1 MERVSVERN
10 FYDVLGVNPHA
21 SVDDIRETYRRLMQH
36 SRNHPDLGG
45 DATTAALINKAYA
58 VLKDPQQR
66 RDYDLRL
73 DILQRVSMGFADEP
87 ERKTLDPSAECLF
100 CERPFDTVLT
110 DTSDVGCDQCGSP
123 VGTVQDMSISAT
135 DQRAVQRLDKQ
146 LKLTFFTHWQQ
157 ARGYAARTEDLSP
170 HGLRMVTRSHVR
182 VGQRIRLVSNVLDA
196 VGDVTHCVPRHLRW
210 RTENVAGVAFLTLR
224 FARSVGG
231 FVSRR
236 V

>member
-1 MERVSVERN
+1 MERVSVQGN
-10 FYDVLGVNPHA
+10 FYDVLGVNPDA
-21 SVDDIRETYRRLMQH
+21 SLDDIRETYRRLMQH

-58 VLKDPQQR
+58 VLKNPEQR
-66 RDYDLRL
+66 HEYDLRL
-73 DILQRVSMGFADEP
+73 DILQRVSMGFGGESQ
-87 ERKTLDPSAECLF
+87 RKALDPSVECLF
-100 CERPFDTVLT
+100 CERPLDTVVT
-110 DTSDVGCDQCGSP
+110 DTPDVGCDQCGSP
-123 VGTVQDMSISAT
+123 LGTVQDMSIGTT
-135 DQRAVQRLDKQ
+135 DQRAVLRIDKQ
-146 LKLTFFTHWQQ
+146 LKLAFFTHWQQ

-170 HGLRMVTRSHVR
+170 HGLRMVTRSDVR
-182 VGQRIRLVSNVLDA
+182 VGQRIRLVNSVLDA
-196 VGDVTHCVPRHLRW
+196 VGDVTHCVPRHRRW